1 MSSGPLHDLHE
12 TIDRSVDGLVPS
24 LPTGSLG
31 DIVHGVLN
39 IPGTLIAT
47 LEYVFLGFGS

>member
-1 MSSGPLHDLHE
+1 MLSGSLHDLHE

-24 LPTGSLG
+24 LPAGSLG

-39 IPGTLIAT
+39 IPGALIAT
-47 LEYVFLGFGS
+47 LEYVLLGFGS